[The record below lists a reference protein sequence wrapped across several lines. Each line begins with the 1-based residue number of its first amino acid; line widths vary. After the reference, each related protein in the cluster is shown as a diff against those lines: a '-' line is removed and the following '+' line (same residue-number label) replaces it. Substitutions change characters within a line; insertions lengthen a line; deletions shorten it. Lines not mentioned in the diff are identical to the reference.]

1 LQRGDRAARASM
13 IEPQRSLENAGE
25 TELFAEGSDASA
37 RDQDVDRRIATGV
50 LRPLLAAASV
60 VVVLSGLKAASP
72 ILVPF
77 LLALVVS
84 FVSMPLFFWLRERR
98 VWNGL
103 AILLTILT
111 DVAVLAAGGL
121 LLTGSV
127 NQLAREL
134 PKYRDQF
141 EQLGERTMVWLEER
155 NVPVRDWLE
164 MEEVA
169 EEVPSAARGGAPA
182 YEEPYAGDETVP
194 VGEADAWWIN
204 LFEPNSIIDL
214 ANRAVRG
221 AAAALSNAVIVVFIT
236 TFILLEAA
244 TFRQKMRLAFG
255 NLAWAGRLGRIT
267 LELRRYLVIKF
278 WISLATG
285 LWLGIWM
292 ALLGLDF
299 AFLWGVTAFAL
310 NFVPN
315 IGSILA
321 AVPPTLLGLVQGGP
335 FLALMV
341 AVAYLT
347 VNMLL
352 GNLLEPQLQ
361 GRSLGLSTLV
371 VFLSLM
377 FWGWLFGPVGMLL
390 SVPLTTAAKIVFEHV
405 DGLRWAA
412 VMLGDAPR
420 SGRRRRAAARRE
432 AAPATVE

>member
-1 LQRGDRAARASM
+1 MADPHHSSQESPPGDGAAPLPADDRAVVRPDPPPLAS
-13 IEPQRSLENAGE
+13 
-25 TELFAEGSDASA
+25 
-37 RDQDVDRRIATGV
+37 GV
-50 LRPLLAAASV
+50 LRPLLAIASV
-60 VVVLSGLKAASP
+60 VVILYGLKAAAT

-84 FVSMPLFFWLRERR
+84 FLSMPLFFWLRERR
-98 VWNGL
+98 VWTGL
-103 AILLTILT
+103 AVLMTILA
-111 DVAVLAAGGL
+111 DVSLLAAGGF

-127 NQLAREL
+127 NQLGREL
-134 PKYRDQF
+134 PKYRDEF
-141 EQLGERTMVWLEER
+141 EQLGDRAVMWLEER
-155 NVPVRDWLE
+155 DVPVRDWLDL
-164 MEEVA
+164 EELPVDA
-169 EEVPSAARGGAPA
+169 PAVVRGGGPA
-182 YEEPYAGDETVP
+182 NEEPYVDDGP
-194 VGEADAWWIN
+194 PPMGEAQAWWIN
-204 LFEPNSIIDL
+204 LFEPGSIIDL

-221 AAAALSNAVIVVFIT
+221 VAAALSNALIVVFIT

-244 TFRQKMRLAFG
+244 SFRDKLRLAFG
-255 NLAWAGRLGRIT
+255 NLAWANRLGRVT

-285 LWLGIWM
+285 VWLGLWM
-292 ALLGLDF
+292 WLLGLDF

-310 NFVPN
+310 NFIPN

-321 AVPPTLLGLVQGGP
+321 SIPPMALGLLQGGP

-341 AVAYLT
+341 GVAYLT

-390 SVPLTTAAKIVFEHV
+390 SVPLTTAAKIVFEHI
-405 DGLRWAA
+405 DALRWVA
-412 VMLGDAPR
+412 VMLGDAPG
-420 SGRRRRAAARRE
+420 SGRRRRRAAARRE
-432 AAPATVE
+432 ASPVAAE